1 MSCSKKLGFLIWF
14 DSIEGNVVARVVGL
28 FGKPALKEVKS
39 QKMSVTKNSVK
50 IVQFHMQACFC
61 MSRS

>member
-1 MSCSKKLGFLIWF
+1 M
-14 DSIEGNVVARVVGL
+14 ARVVGL

-39 QKMSVTKNSVK
+39 QKMSATKNSVK